1 MDESEQEFFLHTK
14 PAKMMVRLA
23 DPSAENYASAL
34 SSRID
39 CTYSHAVRIIQ
50 KLEDMGLVES
60 NKKGR
65 KKYIELTSRGE
76 DVAHTLNDLMKLL
89 D

>member
-1 MDESEQEFFLHTK
+1 MEESEQEFFLHTK

-50 KLEDMGLVES
+50 KLDEMDLVDTE
-60 NKKGR
+60 KKGR
-65 KKYIELTSRGE
+65 KKYIELTSRGD
-76 DVAHTLNDLMKLL
+76 DVARNINELMKLL

>member
-34 SSRID
+34 SSNID

-50 KLEDMGLVES
+50 KLEEIGLIETR
-60 NKKGR
+60 KKGR
-65 KKYIELTSRGE
+65 KKYIELTSRGQ
-76 DVAHTLNDLMKLL
+76 DVAHALNDLMKLL